1 MTTHET
7 PEPPSTLELACPT
20 CASQL
25 RFAPGTTHLTCVRCG
40 TTTAIEV
47 RTGPALVEQPYDE
60 WERDNDG
67 RQVSS
72 LGGVVLTC
80 EGCHATT
87 ESAALASI
95 CQFCRG
101 HLVPVT
107 QPDGVVPPSG
117 VLPFLIDRRQAA
129 DAFVAWVN
137 DRDVGVDELKNVN
150 AAESFTSTYLPLWTF
165 SATATTAYE
174 GQRGIR
180 KAVRLDDGRVEL
192 RADWHDVSGSV
203 DTPVASHVVEGRDL
217 GIGQSRIVRKLDLTA
232 TVPFQ
237 PEYLAGHTATRYD
250 VDPAAA
256 FDEVR
261 RKVEKKRVRNDV
273 RDDIGGD
280 ETRIESTTTTYSDVR
295 FALLLAPLWVL
306 TYIAG
311 GKTWMVLVDGR
322 TGQVEGEYPIDRVK
336 FTLLVFKW
344 IAIFVLGFVALISLP
359 TILDSL

>member
-1 MTTHET
+1 MTANESSDV
-7 PEPPSTLELACPT
+7 PSTLELTCPS
-20 CASQL
+20 CASPVG
-25 RFAPGTTHLTCVRCG
+25 FAPGTTHLTCVRCG
-40 TTTAIEV
+40 TTTAIEL
-47 RTGPALVEQPYDE
+47 RTGPALVERPYDE

-72 LGGVVLTC
+72 VSGVVLTC
-80 EGCHATT
+80 EGCHAST
-87 ESAALASI
+87 ESADLASI

-101 HLVPVT
+101 HLVPVN

-137 DRDVGVDELKNVN
+137 DQQVGIDELKKVN

-192 RADWHDVSGSV
+192 RADWHEVSGSV
-203 DTPVASHVVEGRDL
+203 DTPIASDVVEGRDL
-217 GIGQSRIVRKLDLTA
+217 GIGQSRIVRKLDFTA

-261 RKVEKKRVRNDV
+261 RKVEKKRIRNDV

-306 TYIAG
+306 TYLAA

-336 FTLLVFKW
+336 FTLLVLRW
-344 IAIFVLGFVALISLP
+344 VAVLVLGFCAFIWVLSK
-359 TILDSL
+359 LDL